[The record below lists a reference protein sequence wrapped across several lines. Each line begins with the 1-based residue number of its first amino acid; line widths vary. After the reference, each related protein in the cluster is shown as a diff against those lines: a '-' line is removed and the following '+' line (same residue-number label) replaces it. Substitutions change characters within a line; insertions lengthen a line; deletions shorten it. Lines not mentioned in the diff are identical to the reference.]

1 MTAVKCASV
10 DDCGLAPLN
19 QSSPSRDENH
29 TMLLYNHS
37 FLSLSICL
45 SGRQQKGEGDKDHI
59 SDLYTVSIMSNL
71 VQYHL
76 QMKTNTTG
84 INDWHLQI
92 SKYTAY
98 ALYMAVTCILHLKL
112 TRQTDFKLREEK
124 TSAR

>member
-19 QSSPSRDENH
+19 QSSPSRDENY

-45 SGRQQKGEGDKDHI
+45 SGRQRKGKGDKDHI

-71 VQYHL
+71 VY
-76 QMKTNTTG
+76 TTG
-84 INDWHLQI
+84 INAWHLQI
-92 SKYTAY
+92 RKYTAY
-98 ALYMAVTCILHLKL
+98 ALYMAMTCILHLKL
-112 TRQTDFKLREEK
+112 TKQTDFKLKEEK